1 MYIDGEMPLSMMKE
15 RMGKIVADNQSN
27 NDCIYFINPDTQE
40 NGISNLAT
48 TKGQQ
53 EVDVHIKDYDLI
65 ILDNLSTLLRSGK
78 ENEGESW
85 LPIQEWALR
94 HRSKGKSM
102 VFIHHAGKSGQ
113 QRGTSRREDALDTVI
128 ALKRPSDYK
137 SDQGARFEVHFEKA
151 RGLYGEDLEPI
162 ECNLSTDTK
171 GNLSWTHRTIE
182 ESTHQKVINM
192 YKEGL
197 NQTEITQ
204 ELDVNKS
211 VVSRHLKRAREQD
224 ELSI

>member
-1 MYIDGEMPLSMMKE
+1 M
-15 RMGKIVADNQSN
+15 ADDQSN
-27 NDCIYFINPDTQE
+27 NDCLHFINPDTQE

-113 QRGTSRREDALDTVI
+113 QRGTSRREDVLDTVI

-137 SDQGARFEVHFEKA
+137 VGQAVRFEVHFEKA
-151 RGLYGEDLEPI
+151 RGLYGKDVEPI
-162 ECNLSTDTK
+162 ECYLRTDEK